1 MNDAP
6 QHLTPRVTIALVI
19 AWLIV
24 VNLFALF
31 ALNRLNLAPDTAYR
45 WINPD
50 EFHQVKSWNVLNL
63 PAHWDSTWYLQI
75 ARDGYT
81 YRGPEQF
88 SNIVF
93 FPLYPALIALL
104 APVLVANHVLA
115 GWLISTLCLV
125 SFTVL
130 FTRFLAR
137 FHPDVDQRY
146 ALGFL
151 LAFPTAYF
159 LNAVYTESLFLL
171 LTLATFFQVRRGKYV
186 WAGVLGALAAM
197 TRVTGILLL
206 IPAVMELYASHG
218 WSGLFSR
225 RGVSLLLIPL
235 GTTAFFTFHAL
246 AYGDFFLFF
255 DVERWFGR
263 TFRFASE
270 HFETFSQAASTNL
283 ALDATF
289 AVLGLVGSIL
299 VWRRI
304 RASYGA
310 YMLVSLGV
318 ALATGTLMSVG
329 RYLLVLFPLFMLLAG
344 IRRPFVRQML
354 LFTSTLFLAINIV
367 LFVSNGWAG

>member
-1 MNDAP
+1 MKEVS
-6 QHLTPRVTIALVI
+6 QHLAPRVTIAFVIVWLV
-19 AWLIV
+19 V
-24 VNLFALF
+24 VNFFALF

-50 EFHQVKSWNVLNL
+50 EFHQEKSWNPLAL

-104 APVLVANHVLA
+104 APVLFANHVLA
-115 GWLISTLCLV
+115 GWLISALCLI
-125 SFTVL
+125 SFAVL
-130 FTRFLAR
+130 FTRFLTR

-171 LTLATFFQVRRGKYV
+171 LTLATFFQLRRGKYV

-206 IPAVMELYASHG
+206 IPAVMELYMAYK
-218 WSGLFSR
+218 WRGLFSR
-225 RGVSLLLIPL
+225 RGLSLLLIPL
-235 GTTAFFTFHAL
+235 GTTAFFSFHAV
-246 AYGDFFLFF
+246 AFGNFFLFF

-263 TFRFASE
+263 TFHFASE
-270 HFETFSQAASTNL
+270 HFETFSRAATANL
-283 ALDATF
+283 AFDATI
-289 AVLGLVGSIL
+289 AVCGLIGSIL

-304 RASYGA
+304 RASYGV
-310 YMLVSLGV
+310 YMLVSLAV
-318 ALATGTLMSVG
+318 ALSTGTLMSVG
-329 RYLLVLFPLFMLLAG
+329 RYLLVLFPLFILLAG
-344 IRRPFVRQML
+344 IRRPFVRQAL
-354 LFTSTLFLAINIV
+354 LFTSALFLALNIT